1 MLLLPWF
8 INIGK
13 NDLTGG
19 SIVRPSL
26 RLVSPHVSS
35 LLPIVRNNRW
45 GLMLLFTLRRFN
57 LAENESSS
65 DDQGFSIVVCLCVL
79 FIWCFLGEIY
89 VLLSFGTYLSHA
101 LVKSQVDKFQTRL
114 WLRFTREDSEEWG
127 LNLCYLPKIWPEF
140 PDLFWLPICVG
151 QIVVITRL
159 WANTTCLVLLDQVQA
174 TSDPL
179 RSIRPTLAKDSLL
192 WPSQMLRWSMESRD
206 HLAKNISII
215 HFNEL
220 SRMNHH

>member
-26 RLVSPHVSS
+26 RLVSRHVSS

-45 GLMLLFTLRRFN
+45 GLLLLFTLRRFN

-65 DDQGFSIVVCLCVL
+65 DDQGFSIVCLCVL

-114 WLRFTREDSEEWG
+114 WLRFTREDSEG
-127 LNLCYLPKIWPEF
+127 SIFVIFLRSDPSSQISSDFQSVLARS
-140 PDLFWLPICVG
+140 WLSRGYGP
-151 QIVVITRL
+151 TRL
-159 WANTTCLVLLDQVQA
+159 V
-174 TSDPL
+174 
-179 RSIRPTLAKDSLL
+179 
-192 WPSQMLRWSMESRD
+192 
-206 HLAKNISII
+206 
-215 HFNEL
+215 
-220 SRMNHH
+220 

>member
-1 MLLLPWF
+1 
-8 INIGK
+8 
-13 NDLTGG
+13 
-19 SIVRPSL
+19 
-26 RLVSPHVSS
+26 
-35 LLPIVRNNRW
+35 
-45 GLMLLFTLRRFN
+45 MLLFTQRRFN

-65 DDQGFSIVVCLCVL
+65 DDQGFSIVCLCVL

-114 WLRFTREDSEEWG
+114 WLRFTREDSIFVIFLRSDPSSQICRE
-127 LNLCYLPKIWPEF
+127 N
-140 PDLFWLPICVG
+140 FWLPICVG

-179 RSIRPTLAKDSLL
+179 RSIRPTLLAKDALL